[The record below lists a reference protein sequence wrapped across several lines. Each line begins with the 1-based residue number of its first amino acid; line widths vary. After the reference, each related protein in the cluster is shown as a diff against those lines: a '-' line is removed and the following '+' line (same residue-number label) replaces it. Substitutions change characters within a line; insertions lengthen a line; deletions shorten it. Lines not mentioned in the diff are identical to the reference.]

1 MNLSALSES
10 GGIALAPIML
20 AMIALNR
27 LVGPVPYR
35 WGLIRAKES
44 GVEATEGE
52 SLGAHRVSAACGR
65 AVRRRGGDVEH
76 RGNHSGSLGAV
87 QHLSYNLEQ
96 MIGEIRFF
104 DQAQLAG

>member
-35 WGLIRAKES
+35 WGLIRAKEL

-52 SLGAHRVSAACGR
+52 SLAPTG
-65 AVRRRGGDVEH
+65 
-76 RGNHSGSLGAV
+76 
-87 QHLSYNLEQ
+87 
-96 MIGEIRFF
+96 
-104 DQAQLAG
+104 